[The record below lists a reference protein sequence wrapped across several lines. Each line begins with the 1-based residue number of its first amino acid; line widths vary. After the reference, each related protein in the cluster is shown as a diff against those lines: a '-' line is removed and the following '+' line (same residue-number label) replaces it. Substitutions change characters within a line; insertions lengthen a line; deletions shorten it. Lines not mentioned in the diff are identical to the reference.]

1 MSNFSWFNTGNTL
14 IIDLLILHKILNT
27 PTVACAGMYFHL
39 EALYFIREETKYIHV
54 NMHAYVNETNSKLG

>member
-1 MSNFSWFNTGNTL
+1 ML